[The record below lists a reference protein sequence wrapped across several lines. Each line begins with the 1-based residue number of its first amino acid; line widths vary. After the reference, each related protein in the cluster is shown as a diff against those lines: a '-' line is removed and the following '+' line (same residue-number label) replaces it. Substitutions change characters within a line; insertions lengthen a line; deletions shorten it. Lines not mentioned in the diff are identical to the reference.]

1 MMMTSRLQNI
11 SLMLFIVAALLL
23 GANISGREKSGV
35 MVKSVIEV
43 SEQRGVEQTF
53 LTFPEWYLVHSP
65 AEFAQMIAKRPAH
78 DFPFV
83 GHIQQLWSSY
93 SSVIRE
99 QIRQDYPANLGYH
112 VMILVIST
120 STTVEYGLR
129 WIYENSIGRISW
141 ALSSAQATSEEQYAA
156 KVAQE
161 YVDFIRQ
168 QPWYL
173 FDFTDKLKELWNT
186 VPATGPNMIRKW
198 ERRYALTTEY
208 LIKAAYGK
216 IIELATKT
224 AYTPALMTTQVQVDH
239 FDNAIQVSGVKL
251 VRQLPDGSAVLDV
264 PRYYDFRLATS
275 ALAMQGVRVLDV
287 AGNQSVILVSAWV
300 NANFTQ
306 SQWRVLFQQDLITMP
321 GMKRVALIVPIREL
335 SNFLLTAPAYNIN
348 VEHVYDY

>member
-1 MMMTSRLQNI
+1 MMTLRVRNI

-23 GANISGREKSGV
+23 GANIAGSEKSPAV
-35 MVKSVIEV
+35 AKSVIEV

-65 AEFAQMIAKRPAH
+65 AEFAQMVVTHPAH

-112 VMILVIST
+112 LMILVIST
-120 STTVEYGLR
+120 STTIEYGLR

-141 ALSSAQATSEEQYAA
+141 ALSSGQATSEEQYAA

-173 FDFTDKLKELWNT
+173 FDFSGKLKTLWST
-186 VPATGPNMIRKW
+186 VPATGPNLIRKW

-216 IIELATKT
+216 VIELATRAT
-224 AYTPALMTTQVQVDH
+224 YEPALMTTRVQVDH
-239 FDNAIQVSGVKL
+239 FNDAIQVDHVKL
-251 VRQLPDGSAVLDV
+251 VRQLPDGSAVIDV
-264 PRYYDFRLATS
+264 PRYYDFRLATT
-275 ALAMQGVRVLDV
+275 ALAKQGVRLLDI

-300 NANFTQ
+300 NADFAET
-306 SQWRVLFQQDLITMP
+306 QWRVLFQQNLITMP
-321 GMKRVALIVPIREL
+321 GTKRVALVIPVREL
-335 SNFLLTAPAYNIN
+335 SNFLLMAPTRHIR

>member
-1 MMMTSRLQNI
+1 MMTRLRN
-11 SLMLFIVAALLL
+11 SGLMLFVVLALLL
-23 GANISGREKSGV
+23 GANISGREAGRV
-35 MVKSVIEV
+35 VVKSEIDVA
-43 SEQRGVEQTF
+43 EQRSVEQTF

-65 AEFAQMIAKRPAH
+65 AELAQMMIKHPAH

-99 QIRQDYPANLGYH
+99 QIRQDYPKNLGYH
-112 VMILVIST
+112 VMILVISS

-141 ALSSAQATSEEQYAA
+141 ALSSGQATNEDQYAA

-173 FDFTDKLKELWNT
+173 FDFTDKLKKLWST
-186 VPATGPNMIRKW
+186 VPATGPDMFRKW

-216 IIELATKT
+216 VIELATHT
-224 AYTPALMTTQVQVDH
+224 AYEPALMTTQVQVDH
-239 FDNAIQVSGVKL
+239 FNDEIHVSGVKL
-251 VRQLPDGSAVLDV
+251 VRQLANGSAVIVV
-264 PRYYDFRLATS
+264 PRYYDFRLATTE
-275 ALAMQGVRVLDV
+275 LAKQGVRVLDV

-300 NANFTQ
+300 NADYAQ
-306 SQWRVLFQQDLITMP
+306 SQWRLLFEQNLITIP

-335 SNFLLTAPAYNIN
+335 SSFLLTAPARNIN